1 MTHAARQLRSWLIF
15 DVGRCMLTL
24 YSRRVEAKCS
34 MRASK
39 VIRTSLLFAKIRG
52 CYAGDVLGR
61 WRSRRVIRREVK
73 SSRRLAIEMY
83 KGGAKRRAGA
93 FIREEAKAWDSRRRH
108 RRIFTVMLSNP
119 DKPNKAPEPTPTAVT
134 PRALE
139 MKIEMKTRNCDWNEA
154 RVVPAAGVAH
164 L

>member
-1 MTHAARQLRSWLIF
+1 
-15 DVGRCMLTL
+15 
-24 YSRRVEAKCS
+24 
-34 MRASK
+34 
-39 VIRTSLLFAKIRG
+39 
-52 CYAGDVLGR
+52 
-61 WRSRRVIRREVK
+61 VIRREVK

-108 RRIFTVMLSNP
+108 RRIFPVMLSNP

-134 PRALE
+134 PRAMEVNFE
-139 MKIEMKTRNCDWNEA
+139 MNRWNCNRDEA
-154 RVVPAAGVAH
+154 RGAPAAVVAH